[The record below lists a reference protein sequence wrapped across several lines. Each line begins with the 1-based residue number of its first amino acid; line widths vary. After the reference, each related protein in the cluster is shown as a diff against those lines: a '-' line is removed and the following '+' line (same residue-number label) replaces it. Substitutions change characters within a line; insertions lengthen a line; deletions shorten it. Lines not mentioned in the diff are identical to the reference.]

1 MINERTSLFPRSSIL
16 FVSQEESMRCPRLS
30 RVINLAV
37 TPQISLHVGAS
48 NTESLHGTELYVIDM
63 VNMGAEE
70 Q

>member
-1 MINERTSLFPRSSIL
+1 
-16 FVSQEESMRCPRLS
+16 MRCPRLS